1 MATAELIGLNL
12 HPVKACRRVE
22 VREATVSAAGLV
34 GDREWQVFSDEGK
47 VLTQRQHPALAL
59 VQPELIG
66 GGLRLSAPG
75 HGTIELERPARADRV
90 VTALLGDRVEV
101 GDGGDEAAGWFS
113 AVTGTECRL
122 VALCTPDA
130 RRLELVSAQ
139 AMSFA
144 DATPVL
150 VANEASLRDLARRAV
165 EPFSMDRFRANL
177 VVDGVEPWDE
187 DTWASFTIGEARLE
201 TVIPVPRCTVPQ
213 VDQDTGKRHKEPARA
228 LRAHRWCTGAPSLP
242 DGWQRFFNGQPLF
255 GIGATIAPVG
265 TVVRVGD
272 PVDVL
277 SASAPLIAPPTP
289 V

>member
-1 MATAELIGLNL
+1 MTADVTIKGGAQLQAHPLRAAVLSEVHARPFTAVETPCRLL
-12 HPVKACRRVE
+12 HFAFHTGP
-22 VREATVSAAGLV
+22 EAAQ
-34 GDREWQVFSDEGK
+34 GDRK
-47 VLTQRQHPALAL
+47 ALAA
-59 VQPELIG
+59 VGYEV
-66 GGLRLSAPG
+66 A
-75 HGTIELERPARADRV
+75 LEDR
-90 VTALLGDRVEV
+90 
-101 GDGGDEAAGWFS
+101 DGGDEAAGWFS

-165 EPFSMDRFRANL
+165 EPFGMDRFRANL

-228 LRAHRWCTGAPSLP
+228 LRAHRWCTGAPSLAG
-242 DGWQRFFNGQPLF
+242 DS
-255 GIGATIAPVG
+255 ADS
-265 TVVRVGD
+265 RVLQD
-272 PVDVL
+272 FAIL
-277 SASAPLIAPPTP
+277 RA
-289 V
+289 

>member
-75 HGTIELERPARADRV
+75 HGTIE
-90 VTALLGDRVEV
+90 V
-101 GDGGDEAAGWFS
+101 GDGGEEAAGWFS

-165 EPFSMDRFRANL
+165 EPFGMDRFRANL

-213 VDQDTGKRHKEPARA
+213 VDQDTGTRHKEPARA